1 MTTPAGAMCGVCGAP
16 LRANA
21 RFCGRCGG
29 EQGLMVAR
37 DAGAGPM
44 LREPTP
50 PAPPLDGRALVIAL
64 TVYGTLLMPILY
76 LLARDRRPSL
86 FELDMVEWLAGAAG
100 VFGMLA
106 LGREALRGLGLPRVS
121 VRGIGLALIAT
132 AGVVA
137 VVRAMQAAFPSA
149 FLDDGLLAHMFG
161 LGLAGSLLHVAV
173 IPALTEEIAFRGA
186 VLAGLRG
193 VFSDRSAIAV
203 SAMMFAIWHMA
214 VPSLLH
220 LTLLGLVLGAV
231 RVRSRSLWPCIL
243 IHAGYNATIVLMH
256 W

>member
-1 MTTPAGAMCGVCGAP
+1 VTTPAGAMCGVCGAT

-37 DAGAGPM
+37 DAGAGPE

-64 TVYGTLLMPILY
+64 TVYATLLVPTLY
-76 LLARDRRPSL
+76 LLARARGPSL
-86 FELDMVEWLAGAAG
+86 FELDMVEWLAGVAG
-100 VFGMLA
+100 VLGMIA
-106 LGREALRGLGLPRVS
+106 LGRDALRGLGLPRAS
-121 VRGIGLALIAT
+121 VRGVALAIVAT
-132 AGVVA
+132 AGVVVA
-137 VVRAMQAAFPSA
+137 LRAMQAAFPSA
-149 FLDDGLLAHMFG
+149 FVDDAILMRVFG
-161 LGLAGSLLHVAV
+161 LGTLGTLLHVAV
-173 IPALTEEIAFRGA
+173 IPALTEELAFRGA

-193 VFSDRSAIAV
+193 VFSDRSAIVV

-214 VPSLLH
+214 VPSLVH
-220 LTLLGLVLGAV
+220 LTLLGLVLAAV
-231 RVRSRSLWPCIL
+231 RVRSGSLWPCVL
-243 IHAGYNATIVLMH
+243 IHAGYNATIILMH